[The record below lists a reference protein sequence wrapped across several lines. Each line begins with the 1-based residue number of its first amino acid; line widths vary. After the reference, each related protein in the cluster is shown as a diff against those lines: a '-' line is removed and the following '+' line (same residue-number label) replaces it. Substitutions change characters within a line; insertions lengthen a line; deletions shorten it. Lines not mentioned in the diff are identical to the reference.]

1 MILEE
6 IVAKRKEQLQREMS
20 FHPLDEIKREIKRV
34 TPPLNF
40 KKTLQKERIAII
52 AEVKKASPSKGLIC
66 PNFHPA
72 QIARQYEAAGA
83 DAISV
88 LTEEAFFQ
96 GSSDVLRKVRE
107 SVSLPVLRKDF
118 IIDSYQIF
126 ESRAMGADAILLI
139 ASLLEA
145 EKLAE
150 YKKIADS
157 LGLAC
162 LMEAH
167 NETELERVLEAGAE
181 IVGINN
187 RNLSNFHVD
196 LGTTARLAQLVPEQ
210 CVLVSESG
218 FQKRAD
224 VLLAEQAGADAV
236 LIGETLMRSS
246 NPSAKLREMRGE
258 P

>member
-20 FHPLDEIKREIKRV
+20 AHPLDVIKQEIKRAS
-34 TPPLNF
+34 PPLDF
-40 KKTLQKERIAII
+40 KKALQKERITII

-66 PNFHPA
+66 PDFRPT
-72 QIARQYEAAGA
+72 QIALQYERGGA
-83 DAISV
+83 DAVSV

-96 GSSDVLRKVRE
+96 GSSENLRKVRA
-107 SVSLPVLRKDF
+107 SVKLPVLRKDF
-118 IIDSYQIF
+118 IIDPYQIY
-126 ESRAMGADAILLI
+126 ESRTMGADAILLI
-139 ASLLEA
+139 ASLLDA
-145 EKLAE
+145 GKLAE

-167 NETELERVLEAGAE
+167 NEAELEKVLKAGAE

-187 RNLSNFHVD
+187 RDLTIFRVD
-196 LGTTARLAQLVPEQ
+196 LGTTTRLAQLVPKQ

-218 FQKRAD
+218 FQERAD
-224 VLLAEQAGADAV
+224 VLLAERAGADAV
-236 LIGETLMRSS
+236 LIGETLMRSGD
-246 NPSAKLREMRGE
+246 PSAKLRELRGVQ
-258 P
+258 

>member
-6 IVAKRKEQLQREMS
+6 IVEKRKKQLQREMRI
-20 FHPLDEIKREIKRV
+20 HPLDEIKREIKH
-34 TPPLNF
+34 TPPPLNF
-40 KKTLQKERIAII
+40 KKALQKERIAII

-66 PNFHPA
+66 PDFRPT
-72 QIARQYEAAGA
+72 QIALQYEAAGA
-83 DAISV
+83 DAVSV

-96 GSSDVLRKVRE
+96 GSSVIMRKVRA
-107 SVSLPVLRKDF
+107 SVRLPVLRKDF
-118 IIDSYQIF
+118 IIDPYQIY
-126 ESRAMGADAILLI
+126 ESRTMGVDAILLI
-139 ASLLEA
+139 ASLLDS

-150 YKKIADS
+150 YKRIADS

-167 NETELERVLEAGAE
+167 NEAELERVLKAGAE

-187 RNLSNFHVD
+187 RDLTTFRVD
-196 LGTTARLAQLVPEQ
+196 LGTTTRLAQLVPKQ

-218 FQKRAD
+218 FHERAD
-224 VLLAEQAGADAV
+224 ILLAERTGADAV
-236 LIGETLMRSS
+236 LIGETLMRSGD
-246 NPSAKLREMRGE
+246 PSAKLRELRGV